1 MTALNFVPVVLAGG
15 SGTRLWPASREAFPK
30 QFFDLTGEGKPLLAS
45 AISRVA
51 SQGKGMVVTI
61 DAQKVMTR
69 TFLDRAGFK
78 DVKVVCEPEAKNTA
92 AAVYLA
98 CVAAQKSYGSDAIL
112 GIFPAD
118 HIVQKEEEFK
128 RLLNVAISEAANGHV
143 VTLGIQPNAPSTA
156 YGYIQVTDPKNG
168 DNAEVRQVQKF
179 IEKPDLEKAKSLI
192 AGGNVFWNAGMFVF
206 KAQVMRELFAKH
218 LPEITKGFESLKD
231 DESNLQE
238 VYSALPSIS
247 IDYGIMEKIQSEIRC
262 IPADIAWSDVGSWE
276 EVNRLRKVPAKE
288 LLEIDS
294 KGNDYVALDL
304 QDKQVVCLGVDD
316 IIIVDTPDALVLC
329 KKGHGQDLKKAVAEI
344 RKTRTD
350 ILTNHA
356 FEERPWGRF
365 EILMDLPHAKS
376 KRIIVHPGQRLSYQ
390 SHKHRSEHWTIV
402 KGEAEVTLNDEIH
415 KLKAGEHIYIPLGA
429 KHRIANSSKEAIEFL
444 EVQTGTYFGEDDIV
458 RYSDDYERT

>member
-1 MTALNFVPVVLAGG
+1 MKAHNFIPVVLAGG

-30 QFFDLTGEGKPLLAS
+30 QFFDLTGEGKPLLVN
-45 AISRVA
+45 AIGRVA
-51 SQGKGMVVTI
+51 REGKGMVVTI
-61 DAQKVMTR
+61 DAQKIMTR

-78 DVKVVCEPEAKNTA
+78 NIEVVCEPVARNTA

-98 CVAAQKSYGSDAIL
+98 CLAAQKSHGSDAII

-128 RLLNVAISEAANGHV
+128 KLLNLAVSEAGNGHV

-156 YGYIQVTDPKNG
+156 YGYIQVGNQDSG
-168 DNAEVRQVQKF
+168 VCQVQKF
-179 IEKPDLEKAKSLI
+179 IEKPDLEKAKELI
-192 AGGNVFWNAGMFVF
+192 AQGHVYWNAGMFVF
-206 KAQVMRELFAKH
+206 KAQVMRELFLKH
-218 LPEITKGFESLKD
+218 LPEIVKGFDGLKED
-231 DESNLQE
+231 FSNLE
-238 VYSALPSIS
+238 SVYSALPSIS

-276 EVNRLRKVPAKE
+276 EVNRLRKTKAKE

-294 KGNDYVALDL
+294 SGNDYVALDL
-304 QDKQVVCLGVDD
+304 QDKQVVCLGIEDT
-316 IIIVDTPDALVLC
+316 IIVDTPDALVLC

-344 RKTRTD
+344 RKERTD

-390 SHKHRSEHWTIV
+390 SHKHRSEHWTVV
-402 KGEAEVTLNDEIH
+402 KGEAEVTLDDVIH

-429 KHRIANSSKEAIEFL
+429 KHRIANSSKESVEFI
-444 EVQTGTYFGEDDIV
+444 EVQTGTYFGEDDII
-458 RYSDDYERT
+458 RYSDDYERA